1 PLPGCEH
8 SAHAVYP
15 RRIAMTT
22 LDTLRDALPDYARD
36 LKLNL
41 GSVLA
46 PTGAPGL
53 NERQIW
59 AVALGA
65 AEASRNP
72 AFAAAIGELSAA
84 HLDAA
89 YQTGARAAAAIM
101 GMNNVYY
108 RFLHLV
114 EDPEYGRMPARLRMN
129 VIGNPG
135 MDKADFE
142 LISLAVSAING
153 CGTCVASHERRVRQ
167 HGLSRE
173 AVQSAVRI
181 AATVHAAA
189 RVLDNVGWAAALGEA
204 QAAEDRRLR
213 LHKEQNRQLR
223 TANVS
228 LAGLFCCSI
237 EPWPAVS

>member
-1 PLPGCEH
+1 
-8 SAHAVYP
+8 
-15 RRIAMTT
+15 MTT

-36 LKLNL
+36 LNLNL
-41 GSVLA
+41 GSVLS

-53 NERQIW
+53 TERQIW

-72 AFAAAIGELSAA
+72 TFAAVIAELAAA

-114 EDPEYGRMPARLRMN
+114 EDSEYSRMPARLRMN

-135 MDKADFE
+135 MDKVDFE
-142 LISLAVSAING
+142 LISLAVSAINA
-153 CGTCVASHERRVRQ
+153 CGTCVASHERQVRQ

-181 AATVHAAA
+181 ASTVHAVA
-189 RVLDNVGWAAALGEA
+189 RVLDNVGWGLAVPETRAA
-204 QAAEDRRLR
+204 
-213 LHKEQNRQLR
+213 
-223 TANVS
+223 
-228 LAGLFCCSI
+228 
-237 EPWPAVS
+237 

>member
-1 PLPGCEH
+1 
-8 SAHAVYP
+8 
-15 RRIAMTT
+15 MTT
-22 LDTLRDALPDYARD
+22 LDALRDALPDYARD

-53 NERQIW
+53 SERQIW

-65 AEASRNP
+65 AEASRSP
-72 AFAAAIGELSAA
+72 AFAAAIAQLAAA

-114 EDPEYGRMPARLRMN
+114 EDPEYAGMPARLRMN

-135 MDKADFE
+135 MDKVDFE
-142 LISLAVSAING
+142 LVSLAVSAING
-153 CGTCVASHERRVRQ
+153 CGTCVASHERQIRQ
-167 HGLSRE
+167 HGLSRD

-181 AATVHAAA
+181 AATVHAVA
-189 RVLDNVGWAAALGEA
+189 RVLDNDGWGTAVKEA
-204 QAAEDRRLR
+204 QAA
-213 LHKEQNRQLR
+213 
-223 TANVS
+223 
-228 LAGLFCCSI
+228 
-237 EPWPAVS
+237 

>member
-1 PLPGCEH
+1 
-8 SAHAVYP
+8 
-15 RRIAMTT
+15 MTT
-22 LDTLRDALPDYARD
+22 LDNLRESLPDYARD

-41 GSVLA
+41 GSVLS

-53 NERQIW
+53 TERQIW

-72 AFAAAIGELSAA
+72 AFANAIRHLAEA
-84 HLDAA
+84 HLDTA

-114 EDPEYGRMPARLRMN
+114 EDPEYGHMPARLRMN

-135 MDKADFE
+135 IDKIDFE

-153 CGTCVASHERRVRQ
+153 CGTCVASHERQVRQ

-181 AATVHAAA
+181 AATVHAVA
-189 RVLDNVGWAAALGEA
+189 RVLDNIGWAPAVREA
-204 QAAEDRRLR
+204 QAA
-213 LHKEQNRQLR
+213 
-223 TANVS
+223 
-228 LAGLFCCSI
+228 
-237 EPWPAVS
+237 

>member
-1 PLPGCEH
+1 
-8 SAHAVYP
+8 
-15 RRIAMTT
+15 MTT
-22 LDTLRDALPDYARD
+22 LDTLRDALPDHARD

-41 GSVLA
+41 GSVLS

-53 NERQIW
+53 TERQIW

-65 AEASRNP
+65 AEASHNP
-72 AFAAAIGELSAA
+72 AFAVAMGELAGE

-129 VIGNPG
+129 VIGSPG
-135 MDKADFE
+135 IDKVDFE
-142 LISLAVSAING
+142 LVSLAVSAING
-153 CGTCVASHERRVRQ
+153 CGTCVASHERQVRQ
-167 HGLSRE
+167 HGLPRE

-181 AATVHAAA
+181 AATVHAVA
-189 RVLDNVGWAAALGEA
+189 RVLANAGWTPAGERRAAA
-204 QAAEDRRLR
+204 
-213 LHKEQNRQLR
+213 
-223 TANVS
+223 
-228 LAGLFCCSI
+228 
-237 EPWPAVS
+237 

>member
-1 PLPGCEH
+1 
-8 SAHAVYP
+8 
-15 RRIAMTT
+15 MTT
-22 LDTLRDALPDYARD
+22 LDTLREALPDYARD

-41 GSVLA
+41 GSVLS

-53 NERQIW
+53 SERQIW

-65 AEASRNP
+65 AETSRHP
-72 AFAAAIGELSAA
+72 AFAAAIAELAA
-84 HLDAA
+84 LHLDAA
-89 YQTGARAAAAIM
+89 CQSGARAAAAIM

-135 MDKADFE
+135 MDKVDFE
-142 LISLAVSAING
+142 LICLAVSAING
-153 CGTCVASHERRVRQ
+153 CGTCVASHERQVRQ

-181 AATVHAAA
+181 AATVHAVA
-189 RVLDNVGWAAALGEA
+189 RVLDNVGWGAAAREA
-204 QAAEDRRLR
+204 QAA
-213 LHKEQNRQLR
+213 
-223 TANVS
+223 
-228 LAGLFCCSI
+228 
-237 EPWPAVS
+237 